1 MAASNPFLDPRRV
14 QAALRGLEM
23 RPTRGMGQNFLIDPQ
38 ALATIVAA
46 ANIQP
51 TDLLVEVGPG
61 IGVLTWELIQ
71 HSPYVLAV
79 ELDKRLAARLH
90 EEFYTTRSEPAPR
103 SPQIHLVQADVL
115 HVPPLDLLADA
126 RQAWQRH
133 GLALPDWQHPPPY
146 KVVANLP
153 YAITSPV
160 LQHFL
165 HSPHPPQCMV
175 VLVQWEVAERIAAE
189 AGDMSMRA
197 HAIQIYAEPHIVARV
212 PASSFLPAPAVDS
225 AVLRLDVRPA
235 PAIVGD
241 DPEAV
246 LKIIKAG
253 FLQPRKKLSN
263 GLTGGLAAL
272 GMPLAQGQVVAA
284 LHAAHV
290 DPTRRAE
297 TLSLDEWVAVY
308 RALQQAT
315 RRAAP

>member
-1 MAASNPFLDPRRV
+1 MAAHNPFLDPRRV

-46 ANIQP
+46 ADIQP

-71 HSPYVLAV
+71 HSPYVAAV

-90 EEFYTTRSEPAPR
+90 EEFATTRSDPSTRP
-103 SPQIHLVQADVL
+103 PQIHLVQADVL
-115 HVPPLDLLADA
+115 TLPPPDLLAGA
-126 RQAWQRH
+126 QAAWQQH
-133 GLALPDWQHPPPY
+133 ALPLPDWQQPPPY

-175 VLVQWEVAERIAAE
+175 VLVQWEVAERIAAA
-189 AGDMSMRA
+189 AGAMSMRA

-212 PASSFLPAPAVDS
+212 PAASFTPAPAVDS

-235 PAIVGD
+235 PAISD
-241 DPEAV
+241 ADPEAV

-272 GMPLAQGQVVAA
+272 GMRHPQPAVVAA
-284 LHAAHV
+284 LHAAGV
-290 DPTRRAE
+290 DPDRRAE
-297 TLSLDEWVAVY
+297 TLALDEWAAVY
-308 RALQQAT
+308 RALHQ
-315 RRAAP
+315 